1 VLVLLRSAPHSVLLD
16 VTLDTHTLSAARF
29 PRRFPLSALSAF
41 RAVRFP
47 RCLSALVAE
56 LSRI

>member
-41 RAVRFP
+41 RAVFP
-47 RCLSALVAE
+47 R
-56 LSRI
+56 